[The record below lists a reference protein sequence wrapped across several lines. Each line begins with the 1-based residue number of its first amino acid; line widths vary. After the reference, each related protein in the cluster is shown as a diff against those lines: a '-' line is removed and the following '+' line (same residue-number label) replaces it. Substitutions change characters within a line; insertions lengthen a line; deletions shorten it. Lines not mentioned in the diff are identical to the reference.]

1 MQLPYGDKAPRVTG
15 FGEFLLRLHSSS
27 GTRFQQATNYIPYY
41 AGAEANVCVLL
52 AKLGMQA
59 DYVSRIPENE
69 LAKTGVQQLRAHG
82 VNTEHLTW
90 GGERLGLYFT
100 EAGNQIRP
108 TTVIYDRHASSFA
121 TTAPGDFNW
130 QHILQQSTCFHWSGV
145 AAAVS
150 ESAAAVCREA
160 LETAASKGLRVSSD
174 FNYRSRLWQYGKH
187 PAEVMPDLLRFSHI
201 AVADLD
207 AANTYYGI
215 TTDSNASFETQFQQ
229 CFEALKEHM
238 PRLEALGMTFRH
250 QHQNQLYYTGALAY
264 NNAFYF
270 SRSYHLHNITDQIGT
285 GDAFTAG
292 LLYGL
297 LQKLPPQ
304 QVVDFATACGVIK
317 QSIPGDWAL
326 VNREEVALLMQQGPS
341 GRISR

>member
-1 MQLPYGDKAPRVTG
+1 MQLLDGDNTHRVTG
-15 FGEFLLRLHSSS
+15 FGEFLLRLHSGSN
-27 GTRFQQATNYIPYY
+27 TRFQQATNFIPYY

-69 LAKTGVQQLRAHG
+69 LAKTGIQQLRAHG
-82 VNTEHLTW
+82 VNTEHMIW

-108 TTVIYDRHASSFA
+108 TAVIYDRQQSSFA
-121 TTAPGDFNW
+121 TATTEHFNW
-130 QHILQQSTCFHWSGV
+130 QQILQQSTCFHWSGV

-150 ESAAAVCREA
+150 ESAAAVCRQA
-160 LETAASKGLRVSSD
+160 LETADSKGLLVSSD

-207 AANTYYGI
+207 AANIYYGI
-215 TTDSNASFETQFQQ
+215 KTDTNASFETQFQQ

-238 PRLEALGMTFRH
+238 PRLEILGMTFRH
-250 QHQNQLYYTGALAY
+250 QHQNQLYYTGAIAC
-264 NNAFYF
+264 NKAFYF
-270 SRSYHLHNITDQIGT
+270 SRSYPLQQITDQIGT

-297 LQKLPPQ
+297 LQQLPPQ
-304 QVVDFATACGVIK
+304 EVVDFATACGVIK

-326 VNREEVALLMQQGPS
+326 VSRDEVETLIKQGPS